1 MDTGY
6 MLRDA
11 KTGRILSVSTAVAR
25 KWRHR
30 LLGLLGRKT
39 LGSDEALL
47 LLNTNSIHT
56 WFMRFSIDVVFLDE
70 CLAVIRAESG
80 LAPFRSAACPGAA
93 HTLEIPAGR
102 WARWGVPE
110 GTLLVMEKAGR
121 AVSPV
126 PSGVAE

>member
-1 MDTGY
+1 MERGY
-6 MLRDA
+6 ILRDA
-11 KTGRILSVSTAVAR
+11 VSGKILSVSLTVAR

-30 LLGLLGRKT
+30 VVGLLRRKNF
-39 LGSDEALL
+39 GSDEALL
-47 LLNTNSIHT
+47 LLNTYSIHT
-56 WFMRFSIDVVFLDE
+56 WFMRFPIDVVFLDE
-70 CLAVIRAESG
+70 YLTVIRAETS

-126 PSGVAE
+126 TSRVAE